1 MITAIVVLYKM
12 KPEESKTYQNLLK
25 YTKEQQ
31 GMIKNVVIYDNSP
44 TRCEEISLPEGYIYI
59 HDSTNDGLAKAYNY
73 AFEVAK
79 EAQSKWLWLFDQDTD
94 LEKTFLNKAIQEA
107 QSEAEEKIASIVPYI
122 RSNNKVVSPVF
133 ADTIRPLVEELPKIG
148 LQNKKVMAINSGSLV
163 SVEFLK
169 KINGFNLE
177 FPIDYL
183 DHWFYHR
190 IFEEGY
196 TVDVIN
202 CTIDHELSLMTPKEV
217 SDERYLQI
225 LTYEKKYYEKYN
237 QELFPAYKKHLKKR
251 YLKNLLVDR
260 KKAKLIAKMMK

>member
-25 YTKEQQ
+25 YTQQ
-31 GMIKNVVIYDNSP
+31 YPEVIENVVIYDNSP
-44 TRCEEISLPEGYIYI
+44 TRCEEVSLPEGYSYV
-59 HDSTNDGLAKAYNY
+59 HDSTNDGLAKAYNC

-79 EAQSKWLWLFDQDTD
+79 KAQSKWLWLFDQDTD
-94 LEKTFLNKAIQEA
+94 LENTFLDLAIQEA
-107 QSEAEEKIASIVPYI
+107 QSESKEKIASIVPYI
-122 RSNNKVVSPVF
+122 RSNNKIVSPVF
-133 ADTIRPLVEELPKIG
+133 ADTIRPLVGELPKIG
-148 LQNKKVMAINSGSLV
+148 LQSKKVMAINSGSLV
-163 SVEFLK
+163 RIDFLE

-202 CTIDHELSLMTPKEV
+202 CTIDHELSLMTPKDI
-217 SDERYLQI
+217 SDERYLQV
-225 LTYEKKYYEKYN
+225 LTYEKKYYKNYN